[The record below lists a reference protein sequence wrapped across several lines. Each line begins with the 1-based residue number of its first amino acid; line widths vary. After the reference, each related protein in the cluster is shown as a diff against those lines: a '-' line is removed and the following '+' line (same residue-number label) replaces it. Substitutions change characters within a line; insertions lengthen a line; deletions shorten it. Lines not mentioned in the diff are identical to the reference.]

1 MKTKQQ
7 TVICPECK
15 SKINLDELMT
25 HQVVD
30 SIRHDL
36 ESEYQQKQ
44 KETKEQL
51 RKQIL
56 SETSGQ
62 VKELQAELNEKSS
75 QLTEMNN
82 LKAKLEKA
90 KREKGELSSKITL
103 EKEQEFTQRLGE
115 ERIAIKE
122 QADEANSLKL
132 KEREKVI
139 SDLTNKLDEAK
150 RQAEQGSMQLQG
162 EIQELALEEM
172 LKDLYPLDEITEVK
186 KGQGGADTIQQI
198 RNKRGQ
204 DCGKIL
210 YESKRT
216 KTYSASWLN
225 KLKGDN
231 LVVKADLMVL
241 VTSVLPKEIERYGV
255 VDGIWVCAYTD
266 VKELSMM
273 LRFALLKLHGATII
287 QNGKESKME
296 RLYDYLSSQEFAGTF
311 GAIIDGFRELQN
323 SHAGEKLKLQK
334 LWKQREKQLDQILT
348 NSIDFYGSI
357 KGIAGESIPEFKMLE
372 FPKKQS

>member
-323 SHAGEKLKLQK
+323 SP
-334 LWKQREKQLDQILT
+334 RC
-348 NSIDFYGSI
+348 
-357 KGIAGESIPEFKMLE
+357 P
-372 FPKKQS
+372 